1 MWMSLFTKVI
11 FSGAQQKLQK
21 KQNERR
27 NNRLLRT
34 AEVKIS
40 FPIVSTNVFKIEKL
54 QKKSGLLEL
63 FHECVETR
71 QKDSIINLTNPSM
84 IQLKEAVQ
92 AANITG
98 QRIILS
104 DEDCTA
110 DDSKTQMAKP
120 EANVAQSV
128 FKANLRRFIE
138 TENSLK
144 PDTEAQFYNFSAPA
158 RDLMCRSVSAN
169 DVHNEHS
176 RSYNTPELSVMRV
189 RSEDRL
195 FSICEV
201 DSDNSDSDCESLTQS
216 ERNLFDTETSK
227 AATAMVLERP
237 STMISSAKNL
247 TVSIDGLEGNPPQ
260 NALLCNMIHLA
271 HLAFVIACLR
281 GLL

>member
-1 MWMSLFTKVI
+1 MWLSLCTKVV

-27 NNRLLRT
+27 NNRQLRT
-34 AEVKIS
+34 AEAKSSFPLSSINAVKID
-40 FPIVSTNVFKIEKL
+40 TLKTKN
-54 QKKSGLLEL
+54 GLLEV

-71 QKDSIINLTNPSM
+71 QNDSIINLTNPSM
-84 IQLKEAVQ
+84 IQLMEAVQ

-104 DEDCTA
+104 GKDCTA

-120 EANVAQSV
+120 EANVAQSL
-128 FKANLRRFIE
+128 FKANMRRFME
-138 TENSLK
+138 TEHSQK
-144 PDTEAQFYNFSAPA
+144 PDTEAQFYSFSAAA

-216 ERNLFDTETSK
+216 ERYLFDTETSK

-247 TVSIDGLEGNPPQ
+247 TVSINGLEGNPPQ